1 LSLSTPQ
8 FPIPTHHPSN
18 PLGSPPTTDP
28 LATMASDVPT
38 LGWWYGHLEPT
49 TKGVDVWRKLVSA
62 MAQKVAERCD
72 RDPTV
77 AASGLIMDTS
87 SAFANPTLGTRKDDP
102 KARYTLI
109 AQAVQ
114 EFNSTSTTPWFKLMC
129 SRYDTSPLA

>member
-1 LSLSTPQ
+1 
-8 FPIPTHHPSN
+8 
-18 PLGSPPTTDP
+18 
-28 LATMASDVPT
+28 
-38 LGWWYGHLEPT
+38 LEPT

-87 SAFANPTLGTRKDDP
+87 IAFANPTLGTKKDDP

-114 EFNSTSTTPWFKLMC
+114 EFNSMSFP
-129 SRYDTSPLA
+129 SSAQRPD

>member
-1 LSLSTPQ
+1 
-8 FPIPTHHPSN
+8 
-18 PLGSPPTTDP
+18 
-28 LATMASDVPT
+28 MASDVPT

>member
-1 LSLSTPQ
+1 
-8 FPIPTHHPSN
+8 
-18 PLGSPPTTDP
+18 
-28 LATMASDVPT
+28 M
-38 LGWWYGHLEPT
+38 
-49 TKGVDVWRKLVSA
+49 DVWRKLVSA

-87 SAFANPTLGTRKDDP
+87 SAFANPTLGTPKDDP

>member
-1 LSLSTPQ
+1 
-8 FPIPTHHPSN
+8 
-18 PLGSPPTTDP
+18 
-28 LATMASDVPT
+28 MASDVPT

-87 SAFANPTLGTRKDDP
+87 IAFANPTLGTKKDDP

-114 EFNSTSTTPWFKLMC
+114 EFNSMSFP
-129 SRYDTSPLA
+129 SSAQRPD

>member
-1 LSLSTPQ
+1 
-8 FPIPTHHPSN
+8 
-18 PLGSPPTTDP
+18 
-28 LATMASDVPT
+28 
-38 LGWWYGHLEPT
+38 
-49 TKGVDVWRKLVSA
+49 VDVWRKLVSA

-114 EFNSTSTTPWFKLMC
+114 EFNSMSPSLWYKLMC